1 MQNILYPELFEKIN
15 KELGYSLKP
24 LKSKNDVKGRE
35 EELSTLSVTVKDCT
49 NKIGLLVGGAGMGK
63 STLVKAWKN
72 EQERNGQYVEIF
84 ELKVG
89 LMTRNG
95 NGNFVLLMNTLLERM
110 KQYKNELLKQKP
122 NAKLVLFIDEVHMVV
137 SIFGHGSKVEKDLL
151 KNSLVSAK
159 EYVDIITATT
169 PDEFN
174 FYIRQDKILSHL
186 FKPLYLNEVSPTVT
200 NQILRSWLEQH
211 STQNNNVNKMISD
224 DMLKDIIYYNK
235 LYREGFHEP
244 AKSIDVLDSLITTAK
259 RLNEPVSEKLLNRVF
274 KYNYA

>member
-15 KELGYSLKP
+15 KEFGYSLKP

-72 EQERNGQYVEIF
+72 EQERNGQYIEIF
-84 ELKVG
+84 ELKIG
-89 LMTRNG
+89 LMTRN
-95 NGNFVLLMNTLLERM
+95 NNSDFVLLMNTLFERM
-110 KQYKNELLKQKP
+110 KQYKNELLKQKS

-151 KNSLVSAK
+151 KDSLVHAK

-174 FYIRQDKILSHL
+174 SYIRQDETLSHL
-186 FKPLYLNEVSPTVT
+186 FKPLYLNELTPTIT
-200 NQILRSWLEQH
+200 NQILRSWLKRY
-211 STQNNNVNKMISD
+211 STNDNNISEMVSN

-244 AKSIDVLDSLITTAK
+244 AKSIDVLDSLIATAEELDK
-259 RLNEPVSEKLLNRVF
+259 PVSKKLLNHVLR
-274 KYNYA
+274 YNYA